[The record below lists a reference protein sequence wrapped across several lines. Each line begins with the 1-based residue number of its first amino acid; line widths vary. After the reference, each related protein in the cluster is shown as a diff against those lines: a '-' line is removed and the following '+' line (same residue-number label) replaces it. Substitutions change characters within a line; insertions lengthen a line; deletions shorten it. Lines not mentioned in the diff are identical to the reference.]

1 MMTKREPG
9 SDDSR
14 RRRHSRFRWTEFQ
27 LLVPPVL
34 LLAVGLLTVVLVPRG
49 SADFT
54 WRDLWL
60 TLAFGAL
67 VGGISLG
74 FSAAGFRGD
83 QLLLPLVAALAGLGL
98 PAIERLAPALER
110 LHPGYGRLAAR
121 QVAYLAVGLVV
132 LWYTAVHFRHRHL
145 LRRYKYT
152 LAVAGVALMLAT
164 LLFVREINGARL
176 WLRAG
181 PIDIETA
188 ELLKLVLVFFLAGY
202 LDDKRE
208 LLAAP
213 YRLGPLP
220 LPPVPYLLPMV
231 LLWGAALLIVVAQQA
246 LGMAFLY
253 FGIFLALLYVL
264 AGLGALG
271 GGVALADH
279 LFARVDQRV
288 AI

>member
-1 MMTKREPG
+1 MMTKRGPG

-34 LLAVGLLTVVLVPRG
+34 LLVVGLLTVVLVPRG

-164 LLFVREINGARL
+164 LLFGREINGARL